1 MLINMASNFVELVKE
16 IKSCRECRSL
26 FGFEPNPVVS
36 GNQNAKIL
44 QISQAPSKN
53 VHKTSKPFNDLSGKK
68 LREWYK
74 IPDKIFYNPDLFY
87 ITAIAHCYS
96 GENPNGGD
104 KKPPKK
110 CADKWLK
117 QELKFVNS
125 KIIVL
130 IGRYS
135 ANYFFPNKDFSE
147 LIFNN
152 QKIDDKLTIVLPHP
166 SPSNQKWFKDHPD
179 FETKRL
185 PEIRKMIHDVLY
197 YQK

>member
-1 MLINMASNFVELVKE
+1 MSNFAELAKE

-36 GNQNAKIL
+36 GNQDAKIL
-44 QISQAPSKN
+44 QISQAPSQN
-53 VHKTSKPFNDLSGKK
+53 VHNTSKCFNDASGRK
-68 LREWYK
+68 LRGEWYQ
-74 IPDKIFYNPDLFY
+74 IPDEDFYNGNNFY
-87 ITAIAHCYS
+87 ISAVGHCYPGKS
-96 GENPNGGD
+96 PNGED
-104 KKPPKK
+104 RKPPKK

-117 QELKFVNS
+117 QEIKLVNS

-166 SPSNQKWFKDHPD
+166 SPNNQKWFKDHPD

-185 PEIRKMIHDVLY
+185 PEIRKIIHNVLY
-197 YQK
+197 CLIL

>member
-1 MLINMASNFVELVKE
+1 MASNFAELVKK

-53 VHKTSKPFNDLSGKK
+53 VHNTSKPFNDLSGKK

-74 IPDKIFYNPDLFY
+74 VPDKIFYNPDLFY
-87 ITAIAHCYS
+87 ITAIAHCYPGKS
-96 GENPNGGD
+96 PNGGD
-104 KKPPKK
+104 RKPPKK
-110 CADKWLK
+110 CADKWLE
-117 QELKFVNS
+117 QEIKFVNS

-166 SPSNQKWFKDHPD
+166 SPINQKWFKDHPD

-185 PEIRKMIHDVLY
+185 QEIRKIIQDILY
-197 YQK
+197 CPIL